1 MLFGLFARIYIC
13 VVCYLPILNVDCI
26 FCIVLFVLYMFCV
39 FVSIC
44 AYLLSPFVILF
55 CGVCVLVGCSISIF
69 CSAFLHLFFY
79 FGVLHLYISINFIIL
94 HFDSY
99 FLGPL
104 QRLREWYASARLAV
118 NTCGFYL
125 LGEGTAG

>member
-99 FLGPL
+99 FLGWFLSFCSL
-104 QRLREWYASARLAV
+104 QQWAV
-118 NTCGFYL
+118 ICVFCCL
-125 LGEGTAG
+125 FLCFVFVF